1 MHQAKLK
8 AFALL
13 LAYSGCAC
21 AMQIGEM
28 EVESHLG
35 EPFRAMVAIT
45 PSNGESI
52 DASCIT
58 LDPSPSNDGLFQL
71 KTANLK
77 VLGETGPRIVKISTV
92 QKINEPIISL
102 KLELQC
108 GNVTVEKA
116 FTAFLDPVSAP
127 VEPVA
132 SNPIRR
138 IETQPSAKIVQPR
151 KFEGTVLTVRPNDT
165 LSGIAHDFYP
175 YSTMAQRRF
184 VASVLRENPNLSP
197 NHLEAGSKLRIP
209 YIGPKPKLPEAKAA
223 ARSTTHP
230 KAPEV
235 KPKVAE
241 VKPKVAEVKPKAPE
255 VRPNAEK
262 PAFRLAIVSD
272 APKQEAVP
280 GPKAAANTN
289 RTEEQL
295 VAKADS
301 QTVQLIQLQSQIKML
316 EANLSDLRRKVAI
329 ADRMLANSQAEKPS
343 SSLPWI
349 WLAAAIILLGT
360 GFGAFWNFR
369 NKKKDVPLERQLD
382 HDSSKLSLAE
392 HLDFFDTDSKEDW

>member
-8 AFALL
+8 VLALL

-21 AMQIGEM
+21 AMEIGEM
-28 EVESHLG
+28 QVASHLG
-35 EPFRAMVAIT
+35 EPFRAMVAIS

-52 DASCIT
+52 DASCVT

-71 KTANLK
+71 KAANLQ
-77 VLGETGPRIVKISTV
+77 VLGAAGPRIVRISTV
-92 QKINEPIISL
+92 QRINEPIVSL
-102 KLELQC
+102 KLKLQC
-108 GNVTVEKA
+108 GDVTVEKA
-116 FTAFLDPVSAP
+116 FTAFLDPISAP
-127 VEPVA
+127 VAPVA
-132 SNPIRR
+132 ANPIRH
-138 IETQPSAKIVQPR
+138 IEAKPLAKIVQPR

-184 VASVLRENPNLSP
+184 IASVLRENPELSP

-209 YIGPKPKLPEAKAA
+209 YIGPKPKAPETKVAAKAVPHPK
-223 ARSTTHP
+223 TPEVKP

-235 KPKVAE
+235 KPKAS
-241 VKPKVAEVKPKAPE
+241 E
-255 VRPNAEK
+255 VRPKIEK

-272 APKQEAVP
+272 APKLIAAP
-280 GPKAAANTN
+280 GPKAAEGMA

-301 QTVQLIQLQSQIKML
+301 QTVQLIQLQSQIKTL

-329 ADRMLANSQAEKPS
+329 ADRMLANQQAEKTS

-349 WLAAAIILLGT
+349 WLAAAIVLIGA
-360 GFGAFWNFR
+360 GGGAFWYFR
-369 NKKKDVPLERQLD
+369 KKKDVLLEQQLD
-382 HDSSKLSLAE
+382 HDSPRPSLAE